1 MVMCLRSTVAR
12 HQCIPR
18 WIGIWYI
25 KIDHQ
30 QLSNVYYKWINDN
43 ENDLDHVIEW
53 KLWRQQIRMEVN
65 HGKNHQEQV
74 VAEYVSASR
83 PTSNALMPH
92 L

>member
-30 QLSNVYYKWINDN
+30 QLSNVYYNWINDKSMILIIVLN
-43 ENDLDHVIEW
+43 
-53 KLWRQQIRMEVN
+53 
-65 HGKNHQEQV
+65 GS
-74 VAEYVSASR
+74 YVGSK
-83 PTSNALMPH
+83 
-92 L
+92 